1 MIKWI
6 FITLIVLI
14 ALLDYAL
21 VVACSRLEDR
31 ETYEAYE
38 RWKKRRTDDD
48 QNIQS
53 ADE

>member
-38 RWKKRRTDDD
+38 RWKERKGADDE
-48 QNIQS
+48 
-53 ADE
+53 A